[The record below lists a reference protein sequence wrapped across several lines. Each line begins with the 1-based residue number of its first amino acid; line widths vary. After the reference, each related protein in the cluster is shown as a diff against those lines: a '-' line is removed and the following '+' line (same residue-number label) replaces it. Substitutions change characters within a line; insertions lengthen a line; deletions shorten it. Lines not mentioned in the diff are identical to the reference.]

1 MWTTKATYWLEN
13 DGSFAEGILL
23 LQEKG
28 ISTRHLAPKSSKHL
42 VTPAMKSALRNQV
55 DHLLKSEH
63 PNTPVPPLRP
73 PRNGFE
79 DQTET
84 ELIEVKKLRDRGKR
98 LMKQRSRLH
107 AMLCTAGSDEERY
120 DVAYE
125 MCVKVQP
132 DIDQVYQA
140 VRAWEESGD
149 IPSAIEQ
156 DDIVEAT
163 VKKML
168 RRDSIKVR
176 LSQLRSKL
184 KKPGLSPDLQQQ
196 YEQEMSD
203 KINELA
209 RLEGELGL

>member
-1 MWTTKATYWLEN
+1 
-13 DGSFAEGILL
+13 
-23 LQEKG
+23 
-28 ISTRHLAPKSSKHL
+28 
-42 VTPAMKSALRNQV
+42 
-55 DHLLKSEH
+55 
-63 PNTPVPPLRP
+63 
-73 PRNGFE
+73 
-79 DQTET
+79 
-84 ELIEVKKLRDRGKR
+84 
-98 LMKQRSRLH
+98 MKQRSRLH